1 VIIYQNQKSGFL
13 HDVHHRDIEEVILEA
28 FRAKTGGKVS
38 REEIRSW
45 ANSLAYMGKVLVDDD
60 IPDDCGVAIE
70 YNIPQTAK
78 RVDFLLTGKT
88 AEQKDCV
95 VIVELKQWESAQKT
109 EKDGIV
115 VTRFAKGSAEV
126 SHPSYQAWSYA
137 ALLEGYNEAV
147 YDGGIRLSPCAYL
160 HNYSDHDGAICDPFY
175 ADHISRAPL
184 FLKGEAERRR
194 LQDFIKAHVRYG
206 DKGQTLYAIEGGRIR
221 PSKSLAD
228 GLVGLLNGNP
238 EFVLIDDQKLVYET
252 AMAQARKVQEKGKRV
267 LIVEGGPGTGKSVVA
282 VNLLVGLTRAGLV
295 AKYVTK
301 NAAPRAVYES
311 RLTGSFKKSHIS
323 NLFVGSGAFTET
335 KPDEFDAL
343 VVDEAHRL
351 NEMSGLYRNLGEH
364 QVKEIINSA
373 RFSVFFVD
381 ESQKVTLQDIGD
393 KDTIHKWANA
403 LGATV
408 NEMTLSS
415 QFRCSGSDGYL
426 AWLDHT
432 LDIRETANNHLDVA
446 EFDFRVIDSPSELR
460 KLILQKNSERNRARM
475 VAGYCWKWPSKKDP
489 AAYDIVMPEHGF
501 QARWNLTKDGG
512 LWMVSPDSVDEVGC
526 IHTCQGLEVDYI
538 GVIVGDDL
546 VVRDGQVVTHPEKRA
561 SSDRSIQGWKQLAK
575 INADLAHEK
584 TDAIIKNTYRTLMT
598 RGMRG
603 CYVYFTDRETADFFR
618 SRLTGMREEAASVTR
633 AVVAITTTQTTALP
647 DAANEPALTLLTRE
661 QARQTERAVPMV
673 SLKIAAGTFSGTQSL
688 EDEADHWVELPEG
701 FSAVSGMFV
710 AQVIGE
716 SMNRKI
722 PSGAW
727 CLFKANPGG
736 TRQGKIVLVQHRGIT
751 DPETGGSYT
760 VKRYQ
765 SEKLS
770 NDTDGWRHEYITL
783 LPQST
788 VSSFKPIV
796 LESRDEGD
804 VAVIAEW
811 VAIVG

>member
-1 VIIYQNQKSGFL
+1 VIIYQTRKSGFL
-13 HDVHHRDIEEVILEA
+13 HDVHHRDIEEVIHEA
-28 FRAKTGGKVS
+28 FRAKTGHRVS
-38 REEIRSW
+38 KEEVRSW
-45 ANSLAYMGKVLVDDD
+45 ASSLTYMGKVLMDDA
-60 IPDDCGVAIE
+60 IPGDCGVAIE
-70 YNIPQTAK
+70 YTIPQTAK

-88 AEQKDCV
+88 VEQKDCL

-115 VTRFAKGSAEV
+115 STRFARGTAEV

-147 YDGGIRLSPCAYL
+147 YDGGIHLSPCAYL
-160 HNYSDHDGAICDPFY
+160 HNYADPQGDVCDPFY
-175 ADHISRAPL
+175 DDHLRRAPV

-206 DKGQTLYAIEGGRIR
+206 DNAQTLFRIEGGRIR

-228 GLVGLLNGNP
+228 GLVGLLKGNP

-252 AMAQARKVQEKGKRV
+252 ALAHARKVQEKGKRV

-282 VNLLVGLTRAGLV
+282 VNLLVGLTNAGLV

-311 RLTGSFKKSHIS
+311 RLTGSFRKSHIS
-323 NLFVGSGAFTET
+323 NMFVGSGAFTET
-335 KPDEFDAL
+335 KTNEFDAL

-351 NEMSGLYRNLGEH
+351 NEKSGLYSNLGEH
-364 QVKEIINSA
+364 QVKEIINAA

-381 ESQKVTLQDIGD
+381 ESQKVTWNDVGD
-393 KDTIHKWANA
+393 KDTIRKFAKE
-403 LGATV
+403 LGASV
-408 NEMTLSS
+408 EEMTLAS
-415 QFRCSGSDGYL
+415 QFRCSGSDSYL

-432 LDIRETANNHLDVA
+432 LDIRTTANDHLDVA
-446 EFDFRVIDSPSELR
+446 EFDFRVIDSPADLR
-460 KLILQKNSERNRARM
+460 RLIHDKNRERNRARM
-475 VAGYCWKWPSKKDP
+475 VAGYCWKWPSKKD
-489 AAYDIVMPEHGF
+489 ASAYDIYMPEHGF

-546 VVRDGQVVTHPEKRA
+546 VVRDGRVITRPDKRA

-575 INADLAHEK
+575 VDPERAGEK
-584 TDAIIKNTYRTLMT
+584 ADAIIKNTYRTLMT

-618 SRLTGMREEAASVTR
+618 SRLTGIRTEAAPATN
-633 AVVAITTTQTTALP
+633 AVAASTATQATALP
-647 DAANEPALTLLTRE
+647 EAANEPTLTLLTRE
-661 QARQTERAVPMV
+661 QARSTERAVPVV
-673 SLKIAAGTFSGTQSL
+673 SLKIAAGTFSSSQSL
-688 EDEADHWVELPEG
+688 QDEADHWVQLPEG
-701 FSAVSGMFV
+701 FATAPGLFV

-716 SMNRKI
+716 SMNKRI
-722 PSGAW
+722 PNGAW
-727 CLFKANPGG
+727 CLFRANPVGS
-736 TRQGKIVLVQHRGIT
+736 RQGKIVLVQHRDVT

-765 SEKLS
+765 SEKQG
-770 NDTDGWRHEYITL
+770 DGEGWQHERITL
-783 LPQST
+783 MPM
-788 VSSFKPIV
+788 SSDPRYQPLV
-796 LESRDEGD
+796 LIPKDEG
-804 VAVIAEW
+804 AVRVVAEW
-811 VAIVG
+811 VAVVG

>member
-1 VIIYQNQKSGFL
+1 MIIYQNQKSGFL
-13 HDVHHRDIEEVILEA
+13 HDVHHRDIEEVIHEA
-28 FRAKTGGKVS
+28 FRAKIGHKVS
-38 REEIRSW
+38 KEEVRSW

-88 AEQKDCV
+88 ADQKDCL
-95 VIVELKQWESAQKT
+95 VIVELKQWETAQKT
-109 EKDGIV
+109 EKDAIV
-115 VTRFAKGSAEV
+115 VTRFARGTAEV

-137 ALLEGYNEAV
+137 SLLEGYNEAV
-147 YDGGIRLSPCAYL
+147 YDGGIQLSPCAYL
-160 HNYSDHDGAICDPFY
+160 HNYADHDGAICDPFY
-175 ADHISRAPL
+175 ADHIRRAPV
-184 FLKGEAERRR
+184 FLKGEDERRR
-194 LQDFIKAHVRYG
+194 LQEFIKAHVRYG
-206 DKGQTLYAIEGGRIR
+206 DKAQTLFRIEGGRIR

-228 GLVGLLNGNP
+228 GLVGLLKGNP

-252 AMAQARKVQEKGKRV
+252 ALGQARKVQEQGKRV

-282 VNLLVGLTRAGLV
+282 VNLLVGLTNAGLV

-335 KPDEFDAL
+335 NTNEFDAL

-364 QVKEIINSA
+364 QVKEIINAS
-373 RFSVFFVD
+373 RYSVFFVD
-381 ESQKVTLQDIGD
+381 ESQKVTLQDVGD
-393 KDTIHKWANA
+393 KDTIHQWAKV

-408 NEMTLSS
+408 QEMTLSS

-432 LDIRETANNHLDVA
+432 LDIRETANDHLDVA

-460 KLILQKNSERNRARM
+460 QLILQKNSERNRARM
-475 VAGYCWKWPSKKDP
+475 VAGYCWKWPSKKD
-489 AAYDIVMPEHGF
+489 ASAYDIVMPEHGF

-512 LWMVSPDSVDEVGC
+512 LWMVSPDSVEEVGC

-561 SSDRSIQGWKQLAK
+561 SSDNSIKGWKKLAK

-618 SRLTGMREEAASVTR
+618 SRLTGMRSEAAATS
-633 AVVAITTTQTTALP
+633 AVAAIATTQTSPLP
-647 DAANEPALTLLTRE
+647 EAANEPTLTLLTRE
-661 QARQTERAVPMV
+661 QARTTERTVPMF

-688 EDEADHWVELPEG
+688 EDEAEHWVQLPEG
-701 FSAVSGMFV
+701 FAVTPGMFV

-716 SMNRKI
+716 SMNKRI
-722 PSGAW
+722 PNGAW
-727 CLFKANPGG
+727 CLFRANPAGS
-736 TRQGKIVLVQHRGIT
+736 RQGKIVLVQHRDVT

-765 SEKLS
+765 SEKQG
-770 NDTDGWRHEYITL
+770 DGEGWQHERITL
-783 LPQST
+783 MP
-788 VSSFKPIV
+788 VSSDTQYQPLV
-796 LESRDEGD
+796 LVPKDEG
-804 VAVIAEW
+804 AVRVVAEW
-811 VAIVG
+811 IAVVG

>member
-1 VIIYQNQKSGFL
+1 MIIYQNQKSGFL
-13 HDVHHRDIEEVILEA
+13 HDVHHRDIEEVIHEA
-28 FRAKTGGKVS
+28 FRAKIGHKVS
-38 REEIRSW
+38 KEEVRSW

-88 AEQKDCV
+88 ADQKDCL
-95 VIVELKQWESAQKT
+95 VIVELKQWETAQKT
-109 EKDGIV
+109 EKDAIV
-115 VTRFAKGSAEV
+115 VTRFAKGTAEV

-147 YDGGIRLSPCAYL
+147 YDGGIQLSPCAYL
-160 HNYSDHDGAICDPFY
+160 HNYADHDGAICDPFY
-175 ADHISRAPL
+175 ADHIRRAPV
-184 FLKGEAERRR
+184 FLKGEDERRH
-194 LQDFIKAHVRYG
+194 LQEFIKKHVRYG
-206 DKGQTLYAIEGGRIR
+206 DKAQTLFRIEGGRIR

-228 GLVGLLNGNP
+228 GLVGLLKGNP

-252 AMAQARKVQEKGKRV
+252 ALGQARKVQEQGKRV

-282 VNLLVGLTRAGLV
+282 VNLLVGLTNAGLV

-301 NAAPRAVYES
+301 NAAPRAVYEA

-335 KPDEFDAL
+335 KTNEFDAL

-364 QVKEIINSA
+364 QVKEIINAS
-373 RFSVFFVD
+373 RYSVFFVD
-381 ESQKVTLQDIGD
+381 ESQKVTLQDVGD
-393 KDTIHKWANA
+393 KDTIHQWAKV

-408 NEMTLSS
+408 QEMTLSS

-432 LDIRETANNHLDVA
+432 LDIRETANDHLDVA

-460 KLILQKNSERNRARM
+460 QLILQKNSERNRARM
-475 VAGYCWKWPSKKDP
+475 VAGYCWKWPSKKD
-489 AAYDIVMPEHGF
+489 ASAYDIVMPEHGF

-512 LWMVSPDSVDEVGC
+512 LWMVSPDSVEEVGC

-546 VVRDGQVVTHPEKRA
+546 VVRDGEVVTRPEKRA

-575 INADLAHEK
+575 VNADLAHEK

-618 SRLTGMREEAASVTR
+618 SRLTGMRTEAAATS
-633 AVVAITTTQTTALP
+633 AVAAIASTQTSQLP
-647 DAANEPALTLLTRE
+647 EAANEPTLTMLTRE
-661 QARQTERAVPMV
+661 QARITERAVPVV
-673 SLKIAAGTFSGTQSL
+673 SLKIAAGAFSGTQSL
-688 EDEADHWVELPEG
+688 QDEADHWVQLPEG
-701 FSAVSGMFV
+701 FATAPDMFV

-716 SMNRKI
+716 SMNKRI
-722 PSGAW
+722 PNGAW
-727 CLFKANPGG
+727 CLFRANPVGS
-736 TRQGKIVLVQHRGIT
+736 RQGKIVLVQHRDVT

-765 SEKLS
+765 SEKQG
-770 NDTDGWRHEYITL
+770 DGEGWQHERITL
-783 LPQST
+783 MPM
-788 VSSFKPIV
+788 SSDSQYQPLV
-796 LESRDEGD
+796 LVPRDEGA
-804 VAVIAEW
+804 VKVIAIWLAVIE
-811 VAIVG
+811 